1 MHEASQGFLARHV
14 LKPLGVEIVEPYIAL
29 EGDLEHLEVEPLLA
43 LEMVV
48 DRCLIDARFG
58 YNILNDCAVIAPLG
72 KTGRPRPS

>member
-1 MHEASQGFLARHV
+1 
-14 LKPLGVEIVEPYIAL
+14 
-29 EGDLEHLEVEPLLA
+29 
-43 LEMVV
+43 MVV